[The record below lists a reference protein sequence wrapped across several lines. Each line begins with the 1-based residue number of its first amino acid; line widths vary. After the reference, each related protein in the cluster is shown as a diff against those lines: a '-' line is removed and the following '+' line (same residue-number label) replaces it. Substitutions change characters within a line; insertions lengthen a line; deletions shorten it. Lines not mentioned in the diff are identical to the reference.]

1 MHLKQELE
9 NRWFLYQVTD
19 EQVFDLFEKGWQAF
33 YSGYDPTADSLHL
46 GNFVVFM
53 QAVNYMKKWNK
64 YYAIVGGATGMIGDP
79 GGKESER
86 SFLDEQTLRHN
97 VDSITAQVNTIL
109 KNLKELS
116 WYDFDFAVIN
126 NDQFYTD
133 MSYTRFLRD
142 VGKYITVNSMMN
154 KETVKKRIQD
164 PDQSISYTEFSYML
178 MQAYDYLKLY
188 EDHNV
193 TLQISGSDQRWN
205 IVTGVELIR
214 KKLDK
219 QVYGA
224 TGPLVLDSTGKKFG
238 KSEGNAI
245 WLDPNKSSPF
255 SVYQYFMNTTDED
268 VERYLKLF
276 TLLDFE
282 TINTITATHS
292 QDPAARYGQQELAK
306 YVVTTI
312 FGSQAAQQA
321 VAITQLLF
329 VTNDKLAAI
338 QALDKATITALVSA
352 TESITVS
359 GEQRILDLCTQ
370 SWLTESNSDAKK
382 QIQAGAIYCNEE
394 KVDDIQKMIT
404 PTNTINGIVL
414 LRKGKKTYKAV
425 KIS

>member
-1 MHLKQELE
+1 M
-9 NRWFLYQVTD
+9 
-19 EQVFDLFEKGWQAF
+19 
-33 YSGYDPTADSLHL
+33 
-46 GNFVVFM
+46 
-53 QAVNYMKKWNK
+53 
-64 YYAIVGGATGMIGDP
+64 
-79 GGKESER
+79 
-86 SFLDEQTLRHN
+86 
-97 VDSITAQVNTIL
+97 
-109 KNLKELS
+109 
-116 WYDFDFAVIN
+116 
-126 NDQFYTD
+126 
-133 MSYTRFLRD
+133 
-142 VGKYITVNSMMN
+142 
-154 KETVKKRIQD
+154 
-164 PDQSISYTEFSYML
+164 
-178 MQAYDYLKLY
+178 
-188 EDHNV
+188 
-193 TLQISGSDQRWN
+193 
-205 IVTGVELIR
+205 
-214 KKLDK
+214 
-219 QVYGA
+219 YGA

-370 SWLTESNSDAKK
+370 S
-382 QIQAGAIYCNEE
+382 
-394 KVDDIQKMIT
+394 
-404 PTNTINGIVL
+404 
-414 LRKGKKTYKAV
+414 
-425 KIS
+425 